1 MCIFELCSKI
11 LPLEKTQIYLFFCSL
26 NRIFVA
32 VMEKILRVHRV
43 NDYAQ
48 YIGAPEL
55 HPLVSVIHYDELE
68 HCRHSL
74 NNYDVYGMFIGDEE
88 LEDLSYGQLQY
99 VLHRHALMCVA
110 PGQIGG
116 KTDMGEEIHTKGWA
130 LLFDTELLRNTELGR
145 RMADYHFFSYTTSE
159 ALLLTPE
166 QRESIV
172 TLLDEIRKELLRDED
187 SHTLRIV
194 TSQIEQV
201 LELVAR
207 YYAQQLST
215 SATSTN
221 SDLLP
226 RFEQLLRNY
235 YDEGL
240 QQQLGLPTVKYCAQ
254 QLFLS
259 PNYFGDLIRELT
271 GDSATSHIRR
281 FIMQRAQQF
290 LMSGTTISETAE
302 RLGFD
307 YPQHFTRQFKKH
319 FGVTPSDFI
328 KR

>member
-1 MCIFELCSKI
+1 
-11 LPLEKTQIYLFFCSL
+11 
-26 NRIFVA
+26 
-32 VMEKILRVHRV
+32 MEKILRVHHV
-43 NDYAQ
+43 NDYAR

-88 LEDLSYGQLQY
+88 LENLSYGQLQY
-99 VLHRHALMCVA
+99 DLHRHALMCVS

-145 RMADYHFFSYTTSE
+145 RMPDYTYFSYSVSE
-159 ALLLTPE
+159 ALLMTDE
-166 QRESIV
+166 QRQSIV
-172 TLLDEIRKELLRDED
+172 NMLEQIRQELIHNED
-187 SHTLRIV
+187 AHTLRIV

-201 LELVAR
+201 LELIAR
-207 YYAQQLST
+207 YYALQLST

-226 RFEQLLRNY
+226 RFEHLLRQY
-235 YDEGL
+235 YDNSL
-240 QQQLGLPTVKYCAQ
+240 QRQHGLPTVKYCAQ

-271 GDSATSHIRR
+271 NDSATSHIRR
-281 FIMQRAQQF
+281 FVMQRAQQH
-290 LMSGTTISETAE
+290 LLSGKTITETADL
-302 RLGFD
+302 LGFE

-319 FGVTPSDFI
+319 FGVTPSQYVHNNLKEFQ
-328 KR
+328 KKTERSEFNH